1 MMIGI
6 KPSFFVVIYFM
17 AKIKPKIRKV
27 TLPDGKVIT
36 VIEAPTRK
44 YRPLPPNLPK
54 YAPPRLA
61 AVRSETPFARI
72 SSISKIIKIVSFR
85 TK

>member
-1 MMIGI
+1 MP
-6 KPSFFVVIYFM
+6 KT
-17 AKIKPKIRKV
+17 KPKIRKV

-36 VIEAPTRK
+36 VIEAPSRK

-61 AVRSETPFARI
+61 SVRSPLPIAHINFAGWGKLKKKSEG
-72 SSISKIIKIVSFR
+72 SS
-85 TK
+85 TN